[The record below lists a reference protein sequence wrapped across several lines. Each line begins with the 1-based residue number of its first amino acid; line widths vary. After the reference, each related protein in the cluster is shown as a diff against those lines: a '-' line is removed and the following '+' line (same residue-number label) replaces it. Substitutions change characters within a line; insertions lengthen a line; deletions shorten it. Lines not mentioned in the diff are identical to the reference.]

1 MLVSAAPRLLP
12 RSTESI
18 WFSSPALDED
28 AALTEME
35 AALEAQ
41 VAAAHV
47 SFCAVLA
54 LIAASVCRSFSRSE
68 TSTLICPSWV
78 GRDGRVGSPP
88 RTTTLRRTT
97 KRTLRMRCAPVG
109 CACTSTPNPSPNH
122 DPNRAGDERHLSL
135 LEFRTME
142 AKKKWTTS
150 YRTRPR
156 RISKARCRSDKAG
169 RACLPATCG
178 IVAPRPRHPRRAHTH
193 ARTHTHTHAHK
204 PAVCIL
210 QAMRPSQSTE
220 RRAESPQRI
229 STAAVPCW
237 RRGDRG
243 HSVGITRA
251 RHAFI
256 PARHLCL
263 HPEPRGVACGHC
275 DETEFA
281 RRRGPKREPSRLCA
295 RGAAP
300 TAVGSWRASCDA
312 CGVPRP
318 R

>member
-1 MLVSAAPRLLP
+1 MRPL
-12 RSTESI
+12 
-18 WFSSPALDED
+18 
-28 AALTEME
+28 
-35 AALEAQ
+35 
-41 VAAAHV
+41 AAHV
-47 SFCAVLA
+47 LVHLTLVL
-54 LIAASVCRSFSRSE
+54 
-68 TSTLICPSWV
+68 
-78 GRDGRVGSPP
+78 
-88 RTTTLRRTT
+88 TTTLTVLVTNATCLCWNLGRWRR
-97 KRTLRMRCAPVG
+97 RRNGR
-109 CACTSTPNPSPNH
+109 
-122 DPNRAGDERHLSL
+122 RATGRDRGG
-135 LEFRTME
+135 FRRL
-142 AKKKWTTS
+142 AAAV
-150 YRTRPR
+150 TRR
-156 RISKARCRSDKAG
+156 EG
-169 RACLPATCG
+169 LACLPLRHCG
-178 IVAPRPRHPRRAHTH
+178 SASTPPAPCTH

-237 RRGDRG
+237 RRGGRG

-256 PARHLCL
+256 PVRHLCL

>member
-18 WFSSPALDED
+18 WFSSPTLDED

-54 LIAASVCRSFSRSE
+54 LIAASVRRSFSRSE

-78 GRDGRVGSPP
+78 GRDGRVGSPL
-88 RTTTLRRTT
+88 RTTTSRRTT
-97 KRTLRMRCAPVG
+97 KRILRMRCAPVG
-109 CACTSTPNPSPNH
+109 CPSTSTPNPNPNH

-156 RISKARCRSDKAG
+156 RISKARCRSDKG
-169 RACLPATCG
+169 GEACLPATCG
-178 IVAPRPRHPRRAHTH
+178 IVAPRPRHRRRAHTH
-193 ARTHTHTHAHK
+193 ARTRTHIHAHK

-210 QAMRPSQSTE
+210 QAMRTSQSTE

-237 RRGDRG
+237 RRGGRG

-263 HPEPRGVACGHC
+263 HPEPRGV
-275 DETEFA
+275 
-281 RRRGPKREPSRLCA
+281 
-295 RGAAP
+295 
-300 TAVGSWRASCDA
+300 VRAL
-312 CGVPRP
+312 
-318 R
+318 